1 MRYLGRTNCKEAV
14 VSETPWNIERIRDAL
29 GSPVL
34 AQRFIGEINRAPAH
48 ELLGVFARWER
59 IAKDTL
65 LTVER
70 ARELA
75 QFDDRSEE
83 LPGEWVDATARLLD
97 ETGAAR
103 GAA

>member
-1 MRYLGRTNCKEAV
+1 MGQ
-14 VSETPWNIERIRDAL
+14 TPWTIERICEAL
-29 GSPVL
+29 GSPDL
-34 AQRFIGEINRAPAH
+34 AQRFLGEINRAPAH
-48 ELLGVFARWER
+48 ELLGVFAKWQG
-59 IAKDTL
+59 IAATTL
-65 LTVER
+65 STVER

-75 QFDDRSEE
+75 QHDDRGEE

>member
-1 MRYLGRTNCKEAV
+1 MGEI
-14 VSETPWNIERIRDAL
+14 PWTIERICEAL
-29 GSPVL
+29 GSPDL
-34 AQRFIGEINRAPAH
+34 AQRFLAEINRAPAH
-48 ELLGVFARWER
+48 EILGVFARWER
-59 IAKDTL
+59 IARDTL

-75 QFDDRSEE
+75 QFDERGEE
-83 LPGEWVDATARLLD
+83 LPGEWIDATARLLD